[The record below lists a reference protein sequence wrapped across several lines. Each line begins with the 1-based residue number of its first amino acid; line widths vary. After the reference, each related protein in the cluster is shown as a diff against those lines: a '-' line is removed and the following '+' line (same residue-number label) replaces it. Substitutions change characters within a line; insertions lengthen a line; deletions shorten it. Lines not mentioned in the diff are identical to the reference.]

1 MRYWENK
8 KEHQISLGPYPD
20 LSLRDAR
27 KFTQEAFLKSC
38 SERRNAA
45 KPNSDSLSQAR
56 QAQAKQLA
64 QGLGGRIA
72 MIDTENG
79 SGDLYSDICDYDVQ
93 TLSAPYSVQK
103 YLAAIHEAEEE
114 GYDILIIDSLS
125 HAWSGEGGL
134 LDVHSQLT
142 RNMKNGNSYTAWNK
156 ITPWHNRLIES
167 MLASSCHIIAT
178 MRTKT
183 EYAMIQNE
191 KGKTEIQ
198 KVGLAPV
205 QRDGMDYEFT
215 IVFDLSMEHTVTVSK
230 DRTSLFDRQV
240 FSITQD
246 TGKIIRKWLD
256 SGADVP
262 PDSQDNRNKI
272 NRLYRTYLDLFGQDS
287 GAAQAA
293 MQKVTGGRA
302 SKDWTDEDMKN
313 LSDDLMLRMQKKG
326 VLDGSDI

>member
-1 MRYWENK
+1 
-8 KEHQISLGPYPD
+8 
-20 LSLRDAR
+20 
-27 KFTQEAFLKSC
+27 
-38 SERRNAA
+38 
-45 KPNSDSLSQAR
+45 
-56 QAQAKQLA
+56 
-64 QGLGGRIA
+64 